1 MRTKR
6 LLAGVF
12 AGGTALAVLGGCAA
26 QQIQALEP
34 RLELRDAVQQLT
46 GIPQAGFTLKLTPT
60 TSVYGEIGRT
70 FKTGHGDAQLKASV
84 QGSVGVKWN
93 F

>member
-1 MRTKR
+1 METSFGYTS
-6 LLAGVF
+6 LE
-12 AGGTALAVLGGCAA
+12 AA
-26 QQIQALEP
+26 
-34 RLELRDAVQQLT
+34 
-46 GIPQAGFTLKLTPT
+46 AGFTLKLTPT